1 MMESQRTRIRRLL
14 QTGDAKALEQ
24 WLGNARNPFRILI
37 SLIFDSEP
45 MICYGAVRL
54 IGMAAGNQAVKDLEP
69 VRRLIRRF
77 FWMMNDESGNVG
89 WKAPETIGEILHD
102 VPQLIA
108 EYSRLLSSFL
118 DQEPFRTGV
127 RIAVS
132 RIASIDKSFFDEV
145 TERKLTES
153 LEDDNPDVRG
163 TSIIALK
170 ALDVNIA
177 ESIKMK
183 LASDQAE
190 MKYFDFERGE
200 MTMTTVGE
208 LAKLL

>member
-1 MMESQRTRIRRLL
+1 MSREGFENI
-14 QTGDAKALEQ
+14 
-24 WLGNARNPFRILI
+24 ILR
-37 SLIFDSEP
+37 
-45 MICYGAVRL
+45 AVRL

>member
-1 MMESQRTRIRRLL
+1 M
-14 QTGDAKALEQ
+14 
-24 WLGNARNPFRILI
+24 
-37 SLIFDSEP
+37 
-45 MICYGAVRL
+45 
-54 IGMAAGNQAVKDLEP
+54 
-69 VRRLIRRF
+69 
-77 FWMMNDESGNVG
+77 G

-170 ALDVNIA
+170 ALEKA
-177 ESIKMK
+177 LHLK
-183 LASDQAE
+183 
-190 MKYFDFERGE
+190 
-200 MTMTTVGE
+200 
-208 LAKLL
+208 